1 MSQSNETRRAWGA
14 AGLGNCH
21 RRLASDNRVS
31 PPKTVLNQAENTVI
45 DMARQFRRVQTRRR
59 LVLTVQIGARVAN
72 QPHGR
77 SRPFSLSHDAFDKL
91 LATAAQLEGCP

>member
-1 MSQSNETRRAWGA
+1 MWRN
-14 AGLGNCH
+14 
-21 RRLASDNRVS
+21 
-31 PPKTVLNQAENTVI
+31 NQAENTVI

-59 LVLTVQIGARVAN
+59 LVLTVQIGACVAN

-91 LATAAQLEGCP
+91 ATAVQLEGCP